1 MRVLCKLIVLFFFS
15 FSFAAHA
22 QTWQWAKQ
30 LSGSAD
36 LEVRDFSL
44 DKSGNLLVLGIY
56 NSDFTIAS
64 QTVTSIGGR
73 DIYLTKYASD
83 GTLLWINKAGSTG
96 NEDPFGVTVD
106 NDNNVYICGGFSL
119 TASFGSKNITSTGN
133 QDIFLA
139 KYKPDGSIVWAKDL
153 ATGTQGD
160 RALAITHS
168 SNGYLYLTG
177 MFKSSP
183 ITFGGSGQPGGTVA
197 YNVSASGQDQWVAKY
212 DTSGSFYWAKQFQT
226 TNSLTVFRSIAVD
239 LDNNLYVGGGFYG
252 NVTVGSTYTS
262 KGLGDLILFKLNSS
276 TGAVSW
282 VRQGGGTS
290 DDQLNTVK
298 VGPDNCVYITG
309 YAQATGTLDSTA
321 TKQSST
327 YATKSNSPDILLA
340 KYSPEGRLL
349 WKTLNGDA
357 GSDNGYG
364 LAISDN
370 LVFLSGY
377 FCGSVNFNGNTIS
390 SGSLSNLD
398 TGFYVYDT
406 EGNPVTAQSM
416 QGALEERG
424 QGVGYDGAGNAY
436 IAGYYLSNP
445 LTVGS
450 FSLTNTAAGK
460 DVFVTKYAN
469 PFSAAFTH
477 KQNILCNGS
486 STGEL
491 TVTPYFGTYPYT
503 YAWTLDGSPIALS
516 DSVATGLAPGTYAV
530 TVTDF
535 NGSIATTST
544 TITQPTVL
552 AVSGTT
558 TATLTCYGDA
568 TGTID
573 ITSSGGVTPYQYFW
587 NTTNGNVVNETTEDQ
602 SGLIAGTYIVTLT
615 DKNGCSLD
623 KSFTITQPQKIV
635 FKGST
640 VTPIDNVTSGAVNL
654 NVTGG
659 TPAYSYSWS
668 SGPTTKDI
676 SGLVVGGDYKV
687 TLSDSHS
694 CVADTTFW
702 VDDQRVFY
710 ATLQAKTNVL
720 CKGGSTGTATI
731 AWANST
737 TGNIT
742 VTVSGQTPQVYSS
755 AFSGTHQATG
765 LAVGSYTATVADGV
779 DTKTVNFSITEPA
792 SVLSAS
798 AVGNITTCYGG
809 SDGIINLTVI
819 GGTSPYSYLWSS
831 GGATT
836 QYLNNKPIGPYSVVV
851 TDANGCFASAS
862 SSITQPNDITYT
874 VDVTT
879 PISCYGTRDGA
890 LTINNVQ
897 GGTGLYSYLWSNTLT
912 SQGITN
918 LAKDSYWVI
927 VTDGNGCYK
936 KEYQTLAQPTQVVAS
951 FAVTNP
957 VCHGGSDGSI
967 TITPSGGTPSY
978 TFSVNGGVFDVNPN
992 FTGLAAGNYN
1002 VVVQDN
1008 NSCLRS
1014 YNSTLYEP
1022 ADIVITTT
1030 PINPTCPES
1039 TNGSIGVSVTGG
1051 TGPYGYFWTTSDGSG
1066 IVQGAQNQS
1075 NLTPGTYTLLLTDAH
1090 SCSKSINVT
1099 LTAQNLSPVP
1109 GISTLDNPVCQGS
1122 NAVITATGGSTYA
1135 FYTNGIMVQGPGVT
1149 SSYNSLSFANGDLI
1163 HAKVI
1168 SAAGCSA
1175 LSSDIT
1181 MVVHSLPVPTLT
1193 SSDYDNSICEA
1204 TPVTFTAGGGSNY
1217 EFFIN
1222 NVSLGVSSPSNLYST
1237 TALADGDA
1245 VKVKV
1250 IDVNACSAISAPI
1263 ITAVTPNVGVP
1274 TFTSGAAE
1282 LCVGSISTYQA
1293 TASNSA
1299 GIVYSIVSGGASINS
1314 TTGDVSAVTSDF
1326 TVRATATG
1334 INGCGV
1340 EIADMAVTVH
1350 ALPTVDLGGDQAICA
1365 GSMATLDAGTFAS
1378 YLWSDN
1384 STSQTLVTGSAGNYS
1399 VTVTDLHGCSN
1410 TSAQVALTVNAL
1422 PTVNLGV
1429 DRAICQ
1435 GATTTLD
1442 AGSFASYLWS
1452 DNSTSQTLVTGSAG
1466 NYSVTVTDLH
1476 GCSNTSAQVALTVN
1490 ALPTV
1495 NLGVDRAICQGA
1507 TTTLDAGSFASY
1519 LWSDN
1524 STSQTLVTG
1533 SAGNYSVTVTDLHGC
1548 SNTSAQVALTVN
1560 ALPTVNLGVDRA
1572 ICQGATTTLDAG
1584 SFASYLWSDNSTS
1597 QTLVT
1602 GSAGNYSV
1610 TVTDLHGCSNTSAQV
1625 ALTVNALP
1633 TVNLGVDRAICQGAT
1648 TTLDAGSFA
1657 SYLWS
1662 DNSTSQTLVTGSAGN
1677 YSVTVTDL
1685 HGCSNTSAQV
1695 ALTVNA
1701 LPTVNLGVD
1710 RAICQGATTTLDAGS
1725 FASYLWSDNSTSQT
1739 LVTGSAGNYSVTV
1752 TDLHGCS
1759 NTSAAVT
1766 ITVNPVPVLDMTTQI
1781 DMLNT
1786 QTRTI
1791 DAGSGF
1797 TTYLWQ
1803 YDGGDIGTDQTY
1815 DVDGS
1820 VWGVGSYTIDIKVT
1834 NTGGCSSMG
1843 SVLVNITLDNGVSE
1857 NKEDNVSIYPNPAS
1871 STVYFSINQKYVGIA
1886 NVKIVSVTGAIIFTG
1901 TINFIS
1907 GQDKVPFNVQQLKS
1921 GSYFVIVSIGS
1932 NRFTKK
1938 LIIR

>member
-298 VGPDNCVYITG
+298 VGSDNCVYMTG

-321 TKQSST
+321 TMQSST
-327 YATKSNSPDILLA
+327 YATNSNTPDILLA

-349 WKTLNGDA
+349 WKALNGDA
-357 GSDNGYG
+357 GLDNGYG
-364 LAISDN
+364 LAISDK

-377 FCGSVNFNGNTIS
+377 FCGTVNFNGTTIS

-398 TGFYVYDT
+398 IGFYVYDT
-406 EGNPVTAQSM
+406 DGNPVSAQSM
-416 QGALEERG
+416 QGTLEERG

-445 LTVGS
+445 LTAGS
-450 FSLTNTAAGK
+450 FSLTNSAAGK
-460 DVFVTKYAN
+460 DVVVAKYTN
-469 PFSAAFTH
+469 PFSATFTH

-486 STGEL
+486 LTGEL

-503 YAWTLDGSPIALS
+503 YTWTLDGSSMSLN
-516 DSVATGLAPGTYAV
+516 DSIATGLAPGTYSV
-530 TVTDF
+530 SVTDSK
-535 NGSIATTST
+535 GKVAISST
-544 TITQPTVL
+544 TITQPTAL
-552 AVSGTT
+552 AISGTA
-558 TATLTCYGDA
+558 TATLNCYGDA
-568 TGTID
+568 DGVIN
-573 ITSSGGVTPYQYFW
+573 ITPSGGVTPYYYYW
-587 NTTNGNVVNETTEDQ
+587 NTINGNVVNETIQNQT
-602 SGLIAGTYIVTLT
+602 GLIAGTYTVTLT
-615 DKNGCSLD
+615 DKNGCNLD
-623 KSFTITQPQKIV
+623 KVFTIAQPPKV
-635 FKGST
+635 LFGGST
-640 VTPIDNVTSGAVNL
+640 VVPIVAGNDGSVTL

-659 TPAYSYSWS
+659 TPSYSYSWS

-676 SGLVVGGDYKV
+676 SGLNVGGDYKV
-687 TLSDSHS
+687 TLTDSHA
-694 CVADTTFW
+694 CVTDTTFW
-702 VDDQRVFY
+702 VDDHRFFY

-720 CKGGSTGTATI
+720 CKGGSNGAATI

-737 TGNIT
+737 TGN
-742 VTVSGQTPQVYSS
+742 VTVSVTGQTPQVYSAS
-755 AFSGTHQATG
+755 FSGVHVVTG
-765 LAVGSYTATVADGV
+765 LTAGNYTATVNDGV
-779 DTKTVNFSITEPA
+779 ESKIVNFSISEPA
-792 SVLSAS
+792 SSLSAN
-798 AVGNITTCYGG
+798 AVGSITTCYGG
-809 SDGIINLTVI
+809 SDGVVNLTVS
-819 GGTSPYSYLWSS
+819 GGTSPYSYLWSP
-831 GGATT
+831 GGATS
-836 QYLNNKPIGPYSVVV
+836 QNLNNKPIGSYSVVV
-851 TDANGCFASAS
+851 TDANGCTVPVSA
-862 SSITQPNDITYT
+862 SITQPNDITYT
-874 VDVTT
+874 IDVTT
-879 PISCYGTRDGA
+879 PISCYGSRDGA

-897 GGTGLYSYLWSNTLT
+897 GGTGAYAYMWSNTLT
-912 SQGITN
+912 SQSISN

-936 KEYQTLAQPTQVVAS
+936 KESLSLVQPTQVVAS
-951 FAVTNP
+951 FAVTNLG
-957 VCHGGSDGSI
+957 CHGSNDGSI
-967 TITPSGGTPSY
+967 SITPSGGTPSY
-978 TFSVNGGVFDVNPN
+978 TFSVNGGSFDVNQN
-992 FTGLAAGNYN
+992 FIGLAAGNYT

-1008 NSCLRS
+1008 NSCSRT
-1014 YNSTLYEP
+1014 YTSTLSEP
-1022 ADIVITTT
+1022 ADIVITPTST
-1030 PINPTCPES
+1030 NPTCPES
-1039 TNGSIGVSVTGG
+1039 INGTIGISVVGG
-1051 TGPYGYFWTTSDGSG
+1051 TAPYSYFWTTSDGSG

-1099 LTAQNLSPVP
+1099 LAAQNSSPIPSLST
-1109 GISTLDNPVCQGS
+1109 IDNPVCQGS
-1122 NAVITATGGSTYA
+1122 NAVLTATGGSTYV
-1135 FYTNGIMVQGPGVT
+1135 FYKNGLLVQGPSVT
-1149 SSYNSLSFANGDLI
+1149 SSYNSVSFANGDLI
-1163 HAKVI
+1163 YAKVI

-1181 MVVHSLPVPTLT
+1181 MVVHSLPIPTLT
-1193 SSDYDNSICEA
+1193 SSDADNSICEA
-1204 TPVTFTAGGGSNY
+1204 TPVTFTAGGGTMY
-1217 EFFIN
+1217 EFFLN
-1222 NVSLGVSSPSNLYST
+1222 NMSQGAPTATNQYITSS
-1237 TALADGDA
+1237 LADGDA
-1245 VKVKV
+1245 VKVMV
-1250 IDVNACSAISAPI
+1250 TDLNSCSATATPI
-1263 ITAVTPNVGVP
+1263 VTAVTPNVGVP
-1274 TFTSGAAE
+1274 AFNSGASE
-1282 LCVGSISTYQA
+1282 LCVGGVSTYQA

-1326 TVRATATG
+1326 TVRATATV

-1365 GSMATLDAGTFAS
+1365 GSMATLDAGT
-1378 YLWSDN
+1378 
-1384 STSQTLVTGSAGNYS
+1384 
-1399 VTVTDLHGCSN
+1399 
-1410 TSAQVALTVNAL
+1410 
-1422 PTVNLGV
+1422 
-1429 DRAICQ
+1429 
-1435 GATTTLD
+1435 
-1442 AGSFASYLWS
+1442 
-1452 DNSTSQTLVTGSAG
+1452 
-1466 NYSVTVTDLH
+1466 
-1476 GCSNTSAQVALTVN
+1476 
-1490 ALPTV
+1490 
-1495 NLGVDRAICQGA
+1495 
-1507 TTTLDAGSFASY
+1507 
-1519 LWSDN
+1519 
-1524 STSQTLVTG
+1524 
-1533 SAGNYSVTVTDLHGC
+1533 
-1548 SNTSAQVALTVN
+1548 
-1560 ALPTVNLGVDRA
+1560 
-1572 ICQGATTTLDAG
+1572 
-1584 SFASYLWSDNSTS
+1584 
-1597 QTLVT
+1597 
-1602 GSAGNYSV
+1602 
-1610 TVTDLHGCSNTSAQV
+1610 
-1625 ALTVNALP
+1625 
-1633 TVNLGVDRAICQGAT
+1633 
-1648 TTLDAGSFA
+1648 
-1657 SYLWS
+1657 
-1662 DNSTSQTLVTGSAGN
+1662 
-1677 YSVTVTDL
+1677 
-1685 HGCSNTSAQV
+1685 
-1695 ALTVNA
+1695 
-1701 LPTVNLGVD
+1701 
-1710 RAICQGATTTLDAGS
+1710 